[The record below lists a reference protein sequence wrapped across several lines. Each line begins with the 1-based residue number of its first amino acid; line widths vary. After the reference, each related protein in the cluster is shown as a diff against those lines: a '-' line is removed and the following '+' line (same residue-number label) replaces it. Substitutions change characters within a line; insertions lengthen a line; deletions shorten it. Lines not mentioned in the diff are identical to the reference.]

1 MEMKQTPMA
10 ETGFE
15 QLKKETYFST
25 MDYWL
30 LMPVICISLIGL
42 FVLNKVLSQGFG
54 DQYPMNFYRQSGAV
68 LIGLMLALIL
78 CAVEVPTLRLIGWSV
93 YVVSTVLLFMTMFDR
108 FVIKNDWGAER
119 WLNLPLLGSFQPSE
133 LAKIGLAMT
142 TAILFEAM
150 GRKKFKFWQGALA
163 LALLYGLPIVF
174 ILRQPDFSTTIII
187 IFMFLCMLF
196 VWGLRWRYVMIG
208 LSSLVVMLPLAW
220 FFYFADYQKNRI
232 LTFLYPGHDPD
243 ASYNML
249 QARLA
254 IASGGL
260 AGSTR
265 ETPVHVPV
273 KESDFIFVAVSEH
286 MGMIGTSALL
296 LLFFFYIARIFYVAS
311 KVHAARPASALVL
324 VGIGAVT
331 AFHVI
336 ENIGMTVGLLP
347 ITGVPLPFVSLGG
360 TAMVT
365 NFIALGIM
373 LSVSMERNIYK
384 I

>member
-1 MEMKQTPMA
+1 MA
-10 ETGFE
+10 RTGFE
-15 QLKKETYFST
+15 QLKKETYFSS

-30 LMPVICISLIGL
+30 LVPVLCISLVGL
-42 FVLNKVLSQGFG
+42 FVLNKVLSDGFG
-54 DQYPMNFYRQSGAV
+54 DLYPMNFYRQGGAV
-68 LIGLMLALIL
+68 LIGLLLAMIF
-78 CAVEVPTLRLIGWSV
+78 CALEVPTLRLIGWIIYGVSV
-93 YVVSTVLLFMTMFDR
+93 ILLFMTMFDR

-119 WLNLPLLGSFQPSE
+119 WLDLPLLGSFQPSE
-133 LAKIGLAMT
+133 LAKIGLAMSS
-142 TAILFEAM
+142 AVVFEAIS
-150 GRKKFKFWQGALA
+150 RKKLKFWQGFLCLAAL
-163 LALLYGLPIVF
+163 YVLPVIF

-187 IFMFLCMLF
+187 FFMFLCMLF
-196 VWGLRWRYVMIG
+196 VWGLRWRYVITG
-208 LSSLVVMLPLAW
+208 ISGIIVMLPLAW

-249 QARLA
+249 QSRLA
-254 IASGGL
+254 IASGGIT
-260 AGSTR
+260 GSNL

-311 KVHAARPASALVL
+311 KIHATRPASALIMAGL
-324 VGIGAVT
+324 GAAT

-360 TAMVT
+360 TAIIT
-365 NFIALGIM
+365 NFVGLGIM
-373 LSVSMERNIYK
+373 LSISMERNMDK
-384 I
+384 G